1 MSLNPQLI
9 PVRKDP
15 EIIRTEILTNLTKM
29 FSERGYINKENIGRA
44 QREFLKISDTDTYL
58 IKLDKPIQPDNN
70 SQDYV
75 KKFNSTTLAV
85 KIIHQKI
92 LGLTKIPS
100 VKEFLDSYANHH
112 KLFIFDG
119 ISDKAKQTL
128 CSIPNTEV
136 FVEPFLMINLVEHID
151 SPKYQVLSEEE
162 SKEVLDSYLVKK
174 KELPKMLTT
183 DPVVSYFNLKRG
195 QILRII
201 RFSEQSGYSVAYRI
215 VAKGAS

>member
-15 EIIRTEILTNLTKM
+15 EIIRIEILTNLTKM
-29 FSERGYINKENIGRA
+29 FIERGYINKENMGRA
-44 QREFLKISDTDTYL
+44 QKDFFKISDTDTYL
-58 IKLDKPIQPDNN
+58 IKLDKPIQPDNS
-70 SQDYV
+70 SQDYI
-75 KKFNSTTLAV
+75 KKFNSTTIVV

-100 VKEFLDSYANHH
+100 VKDFLDSYPTYH
-112 KLFIFDG
+112 KIFIFDG

-128 CSIPNTEV
+128 MAIPNTEV

-151 SPKYQVLSEEE
+151 SPKYQVLTEEE
-162 SKEVLDSYLVKK
+162 TKEVLESYIVKK

-195 QILRII
+195 QIIRII
-201 RFSEQSGYSVAYRI
+201 RCSEQSGYSVAYRI
-215 VAKGAS
+215 VAKGAN

>member
-29 FSERGYINKENIGRA
+29 FYERGYINKENIGRA
-44 QREFLKISDTDTYL
+44 QREFLKISDTDIYL

-70 SQDYV
+70 SHDYV
-75 KKFNSTTLAV
+75 KKFNSTTLVV

-100 VKEFLDSYANHH
+100 VKEFLDSYANYH
-112 KLFIFDG
+112 KVFIFDG
-119 ISDKAKQTL
+119 ISEKAKHTL
-128 CSIPNTEV
+128 YSIPNTEV
-136 FVEPFLMINLVEHID
+136 FIESFLMINLVEHID

-174 KELPKMLTT
+174 KELPKMLTI

-201 RFSEQSGYSVAYRI
+201 RFSEQSGYSVSYRI
-215 VAKGAS
+215 VAKGAG

>member
-15 EIIRTEILTNLTKM
+15 EIIRNEVLTNLTKM
-29 FSERGYINKENIGRA
+29 FSERGYITKENISRA
-44 QREFLKISDTDTYL
+44 QREFSKVSDTYL
-58 IKLDKPIQPDNN
+58 IKLDKPIQPDD
-70 SQDYV
+70 SSPDYV

-92 LGLTKIPS
+92 LGLTKTPS
-100 VKEFLDSYANHH
+100 VQEFLNSYSNHH
-112 KLFIFDG
+112 KIFIFDG

-128 CSIPNTEV
+128 LTNPNTEV

-162 SKEVLDSYLVKK
+162 SKEVLDSYLVKR
-174 KELPKMLTT
+174 KELPKMLTK

-201 RFSEQSGYSVAYRI
+201 RFSEQSGYSIAYRI